1 MLELFGA
8 MDAAVSSGD
17 GVRRSARR
25 AITSRPSHIQ
35 SGSIVENTER
45 SDDLVRECSGA
56 TTGLVVGGADGTSDA
71 AAATD
76 ALDHASAVA
85 AARRARAQSIGR
97 NNASF
102 HRTMQLTGAARVS
115 AVKSYKAKADVK
127 EPSEP
132 PVLSV
137 EQLKELSQN
146 HIHVVRVFSKE
157 QAQQVMVQTQ
167 QELLQAGYVQGKIS
181 DHPSWLHGDSNA
193 KRAKVAQAG
202 KRMQQ
207 PLTMGMA
214 LQNKLMEACAG
225 LFT

>member
-97 NNASF
+97 NNSSF
-102 HRTMQLTGAARVS
+102 HKTMQLTGATRVS
-115 AVKSYKAKADVK
+115 AVKSYKAKAAVK

-137 EQLKELSQN
+137 EQLMELTQN
-146 HIHVVRVFSKE
+146 HIHVVSVFSKE
-157 QAQQVMVQTQ
+157 QAQQVMVETQ
-167 QELLQAGYVQGKIS
+167 QELQRAGHVQGKIS
-181 DHPSWLHGDSNA
+181 DHPSWVHGDSAA
-193 KRAKVAQAG
+193 KRARVSQTG

-207 PLTMGMA
+207 PLTLEMT
-214 LQNKLMEACAG
+214 LQKELVAACEG